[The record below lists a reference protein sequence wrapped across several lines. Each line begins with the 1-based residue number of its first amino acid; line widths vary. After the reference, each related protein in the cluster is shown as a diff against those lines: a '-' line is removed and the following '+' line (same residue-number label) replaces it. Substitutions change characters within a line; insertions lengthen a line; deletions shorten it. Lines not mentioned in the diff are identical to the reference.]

1 VKKWLPKVKSAR
13 KITIHEA
20 KDLLSQ
26 IKSESMDQIQQK
38 TAGYISEFSTI
49 DGKRGRDLVNRIV
62 TECSLEEDLAIQLV
76 NIMPKTMEEVRA
88 LLVGWKKLLT
98 SDVVAKI
105 VSILQ
110 SKA

>member
-1 VKKWLPKVKSAR
+1 
-13 KITIHEA
+13 
-20 KDLLSQ
+20 
-26 IKSESMDQIQQK
+26 MDQIQQK

-49 DGKRGRDLVNRIV
+49 DGKRSRDLVNRIV

>member
-1 VKKWLPKVKSAR
+1 LPKVKSAR

-26 IKSESMDQIQQK
+26 IGSESMDQIQQK

-49 DGKRGRDLVNRIV
+49 DGKRSRDLVNRIV

>member
-1 VKKWLPKVKSAR
+1 MPKVKSAR

-26 IKSESMDQIQQK
+26 IGSESMDQIQQK

-49 DGKRGRDLVNRIV
+49 DGKRSRDLVNRIV